1 MKRVSQPSMKEG
13 LGTGELGAP
22 SGDKGQWGLGFLLST
37 QHLAL
42 STFKSEGRS
51 LLSSCQTGLNPHF
64 DRSSAKATST
74 RLSTSHSSCSVTT
87 TNSPSSLRPRSVQ
100 AF

>member
-42 STFKSEGRS
+42 STFKSEGIREE
-51 LLSSCQTGLNPHF
+51 F
-64 DRSSAKATST
+64 DGGFKPPPNKC
-74 RLSTSHSSCSVTT
+74 H
-87 TNSPSSLRPRSVQ
+87 
-100 AF
+100 

>member
-42 STFKSEGRS
+42 STFKSDGR
-51 LLSSCQTGLNPHF
+51 
-64 DRSSAKATST
+64 RK
-74 RLSTSHSSCSVTT
+74 
-87 TNSPSSLRPRSVQ
+87 TNDLHPSSLRPRSVQ
-100 AF
+100 AS

>member
-42 STFKSEGRS
+42 STFKSEEWKRG
-51 LLSSCQTGLNPHF
+51 F
-64 DRSSAKATST
+64 
-74 RLSTSHSSCSVTT
+74 
-87 TNSPSSLRPRSVQ
+87 
-100 AF
+100 